1 MKTDISSTSIP
12 VRIGGIVQQFLWN
25 REDQDFP
32 IVYESLGQGS
42 PVLLLPAFS
51 TVSTRSEMSGLA
63 KRLSAKKYRAIAV
76 DFPGFGDSGR
86 PRADYSPALYRDF
99 LEDFVLTTFER
110 KPVAVIAA
118 GHSAPYV
125 LWLADKYPTVFS
137 RIVLVAPTWQGPFA
151 VMGVN
156 GVVRNLFKET
166 VRLPI
171 VGQVL
176 YQLNT
181 LPSFLKFMYRRHV
194 YVDGEKLTPE
204 FIQNKWENTQQP
216 GGRFAP
222 AAFVTGNLDLTK
234 NRNDL
239 LGLIRGMSIPIMVVI
254 GESSPKSSRREM
266 EAIAALPRVE
276 SVLLPGSLG
285 MHEEFPDDIAEVILP
300 FLKTTVSR

>member
-1 MKTDISSTSIP
+1 MKTEISTSTP
-12 VRIGGIVQQFLWN
+12 VRIGGVAEQFLWN
-25 REDQDFP
+25 REDQDFR

-51 TVSTRSEMSGLA
+51 TVSTRSEMSGIA
-63 KRLSAKKYRAIAV
+63 KRLATKYRAIAV

-86 PRADYSPALYRDF
+86 PNVNYSPALYRDF
-99 LEDFVLTTFER
+99 IEDFVLTAFDR

-125 LWLADKYPTVFS
+125 LWLASKYPTVFS

-156 GVVRNLFKET
+156 GVVRTLLKEI

-171 VGQVL
+171 LGQIL
-176 YQLNT
+176 YKLNT

-194 YVDGEKLTPE
+194 YVNAEKLTPD
-204 FIQNKWENTQQP
+204 FIQDKWESTQQP

-222 AAFVTGNLDLTK
+222 AAFVTGNLDLAK
-234 NRNDL
+234 NRNDV
-239 LGLIRGMSIPIMVVI
+239 LGLIRGISIPIMVAI
-254 GESSPKSSRREM
+254 AESSPKSSRREM

-285 MHEEFPDDIAEVILP
+285 MHEEYADAIVEAILP
-300 FLKTTVSR
+300 FLATAVSR